1 MMSDDPKDV
10 RDGVQLSE
18 NEEDAI
24 REMMEMLGPW
34 KGRRLGPWRIK
45 DGPAA
50 VKLWKDRM
58 DLLESYITTQ
68 KEWLRHCAGCTICHV
83 RFYYPERC
91 RTNPGLC
98 LLGTQVAERF
108 LFVQEA
114 LIEETRRCTL

>member
-1 MMSDDPKDV
+1 MSDDPKDV

-50 VKLWKDRM
+50 VKLW
-58 DLLESYITTQ
+58 
-68 KEWLRHCAGCTICHV
+68 
-83 RFYYPERC
+83 
-91 RTNPGLC
+91 RTGIRSAAAKAIRNIQASLC
-98 LLGTQVAERF
+98 
-108 LFVQEA
+108 
-114 LIEETRRCTL
+114 